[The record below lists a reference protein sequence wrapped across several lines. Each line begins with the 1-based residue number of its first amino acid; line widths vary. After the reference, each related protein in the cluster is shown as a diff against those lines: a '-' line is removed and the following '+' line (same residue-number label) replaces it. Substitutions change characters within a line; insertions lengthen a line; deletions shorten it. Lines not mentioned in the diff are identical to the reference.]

1 MNVLASLIVICILCV
16 ITGLQHLQK
25 GQKKNKK
32 DQVDKKERHISQ
44 DIGTSSIHKLNTTLD
59 YDTFLCDLFEK
70 HKLLFFKEE
79 NSFIKPI
86 EYALEGGKRI
96 RPKIALDICN
106 SVSNGQR
113 NCGLSSL
120 SIEYIH
126 VSSLIIDDLP
136 CMDNA
141 LIRRKKECLHIKF
154 NEAVAQLASVMLMSM
169 ALNAISIDLHN
180 RCINGEMS
188 FEESHKIGM
197 FFLNNFSETIGHNG
211 ASGGQLID
219 LETAGKIKEEN
230 MGEKL
235 KEISLSHSV
244 ETIIK
249 RKTGTFFETSFL
261 LGWLIGGGSFE
272 KINIIKKVANDFA
285 MVFQITDDLEDLEE
299 DKNSN
304 TKNVSQNY
312 AIRYSIEK
320 AVRDAKEY
328 LRMFKQ
334 EMKLLE
340 LFSPFIKELC
350 KLMEKRI
357 HKDF

>member
-1 MNVLASLIVICILCV
+1 MNILASLIVICILCV
-16 ITGLQHLQK
+16 ITGLQHIQK
-25 GQKKNKK
+25 GHKNKK
-32 DQVDKKERHISQ
+32 KKDKTEECTKVTFNINSEY
-44 DIGTSSIHKLNTTLD
+44 LD
-59 YDTFLCDLFEK
+59 YDVILCELFEK

-79 NSFIKPI
+79 NPFIKPI

-106 SVSNGQR
+106 SVSKGKR

-141 LIRRKKECLHIKF
+141 KLRRNKECLHIKF

-197 FFLNNFSETIGHNG
+197 FFLDNFSETIGYNG

-219 LETAGKIKEEN
+219 LETAGKIKKN
-230 MGEKL
+230 MGERL

-261 LGWLIGGGSFE
+261 LGWLVGGGSFE
-272 KINIIKKVANDFA
+272 KINVIKKVANDFA

-299 DKNSN
+299 DMNSN

-312 AIRYSIEK
+312 AIKYSIEK
-320 AVRDAKEY
+320 AVKDSKEY
-328 LRMFKQ
+328 LRTFKQ
-334 EMKLLE
+334 EMKLLN
-340 LFSPFIKELC
+340 LYSPFIKDLC